1 MAAVDSG
8 LSRDDVLVAIPA
20 HNEERFIGSVVHGV
34 RLEGYRCLVVD
45 DGSMDRTAEL
55 ASAAGAMVER
65 HPSNRGKG
73 AAMNTAFMAAKRR
86 LVPALVVMDGDWQH
100 DPREIEE
107 LIDPI
112 RRGLADIV
120 LGSRFLDGRPARIPA
135 VRRFGLR
142 VVTAAANAASGRR
155 SSDSQSG
162 FRAFSRAAIDQ
173 LYFRTNGFTVE
184 SEIQFLEEQYGLR
197 HAEVPISVKYDD
209 PPKRNVF
216 SQGLSVLDGILSL
229 AARFRPLMF
238 FGLPSLI
245 VIAAGLVTGWMTI
258 ETYVRNAY
266 FSAALGMLT
275 ILFIVIGAMGMFAAL
290 LLHALR
296 GNFLDVQQRLD
307 ALAGDHDADRNRR
320 ADDNGGLDGH

>member
-1 MAAVDSG
+1 MAPVADR
-8 LSRDDVLVAIPA
+8 LARDDVLVAIPA

-34 RLEGYRCLVVD
+34 RLEGYRCVVVD
-45 DGSMDRTAEL
+45 DGSADRTAEL
-55 ASAAGAMVER
+55 ATAAGAIVER

-86 LVPALVVMDGDWQH
+86 SAQVLVVMDGDWQH
-100 DPREIEE
+100 DPREIQV

-112 RRGLADIV
+112 MRGEADIV
-120 LGSRFLDGRPARIPA
+120 LGSRFLDGQPAEIPA

-142 VVTAAANAASGRR
+142 VVTAATNAASGRWA
-155 SSDSQSG
+155 SDSQSG

-184 SEIQFLEEQYGLR
+184 SEIQFLEERHGLR

-216 SQGLSVLDGILSL
+216 SQGLSVIDGVFSL
-229 AARFRPLMF
+229 TARFRPLMF
-238 FGLPSLI
+238 FGLPSLLLI
-245 VIAAGLVTGWMTI
+245 LAGLLAGWMTI
-258 ETYVRNAY
+258 ETYIRNAF

-275 ILFIVIGAMGMFAAL
+275 ILLIVLGAMGMLAAL

-296 GNFLDVQQRLD
+296 GSFLDVQQRLD
-307 ALAGDHDADRNRR
+307 DLAGDHETARFNR
-320 ADDNGGLDGH
+320 GGGDGN